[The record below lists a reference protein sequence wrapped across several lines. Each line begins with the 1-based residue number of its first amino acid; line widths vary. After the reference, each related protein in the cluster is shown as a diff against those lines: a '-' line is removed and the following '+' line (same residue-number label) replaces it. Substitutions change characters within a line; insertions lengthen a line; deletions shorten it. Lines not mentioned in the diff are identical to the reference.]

1 MAGLAPADAP
11 ADAAH
16 YPGWIDAGMHGEMG
30 YLKTRAAE
38 REGIARWYP
47 EAKTVL
53 VLGFLYASNKAEPS
67 VAGHGKVARYARLP
81 DYHDSL
87 KEKLIEILDWLKG
100 QRPGVDGRVFVDTS
114 PILERAY
121 ARLAGLGWIGKNT
134 MLINPKRGS
143 YFFIAGIA
151 ITTSLPY
158 DSGDDADHCGSCTR
172 CLDACP
178 TDAFPKERVLDA
190 SKCIAYL
197 TIEHRGAIEPA
208 LRPGVGDWV
217 FGCDVCQEVCP
228 WNRFAEEGRAFPP
241 AGAATLELESA
252 AALDDP
258 GFKDAYRASPV
269 YRAKRRG
276 LVRNAL
282 LVMGNSGDARHRPAL
297 ERFLADDD
305 PVLREQATWSLAR
318 LPLVTG
324 T

>member
-1 MAGLAPADAP
+1 MA
-11 ADAAH
+11 
-16 YPGWIDAGMHGEMG
+16 
-30 YLKTRAAE
+30 YLKTRAAQ

-47 EAKTVL
+47 EAKAVL
-53 VLGFLYASNKAEPS
+53 VLGFLYASNEPEAS
-67 VAGHGKVARYARLP
+67 IPGRGKVARYARLP

-87 KEKLIEILDWLKG
+87 KKKLIEILDWVKG
-100 QRPGVDGRVFVDTS
+100 QRPGLDGRVFVDTS

-151 ITTSLPY
+151 INTSLPC

-190 SKCIAYL
+190 SRCISYL
-197 TIEHRGAIEPA
+197 TIEHRGAIDA
-208 LRPGVGDWV
+208 GLRAGVGDWA
-217 FGCDVCQEVCP
+217 FGCDICQEVCP
-228 WNRFAEEGRAFPP
+228 WNRFAESGRAFP
-241 AGAATLELESA
+241 AGGEASLDLERT
-252 AALDDP
+252 AALDEA
-258 GFKDAYRASPV
+258 GFKKAFRESPLS
-269 YRAKRRG
+269 RAKRRG

-297 ERFLADDD
+297 ERFLDDAD
-305 PVLREQATWSLAR
+305 PVLREQAQWSLAR
-318 LPLVTG
+318 LPAEIRS
-324 T
+324 